1 LEKNINKDIGLKL
14 DILSLS
20 PILKI
25 GITVEYFNLDGKEP
39 NSRDLLK
46 MYVNGELIK
55 VALHLRILIEIS
67 LYPCAFFVFNDF
79 LIFSISSVDVH
90 LNLIL
95 GYKYL
100 QF

>member
-1 LEKNINKDIGLKL
+1 L

-20 PILKI
+20 LVLKI

-39 NSRDLLK
+39 NSKDLLR
-46 MYVNGELIK
+46 MYVSGELIK
-55 VALHLRILIEIS
+55 GALNLRILIEIS

-79 LIFSISSVDVH
+79 IIFSISSVDVY

-95 GYKYL
+95 G
-100 QF
+100 